1 MGKHCSVQLMLA
13 VQTLFA
19 HACPMLLKD
28 LCSSSTVM
36 HMYEL
41 EFITITLLCLRSELV
56 FVIVY
61 IILYTSLPHCAII
74 LHH

>member
-1 MGKHCSVQLMLA
+1 MRKHCSVQLMLA

-28 LCSSSTVM
+28 LCTSSTVM

-41 EFITITLLCLRSELV
+41 GFITITLLCLRSELV

-61 IILYTSLPHCAII
+61 IISSTII